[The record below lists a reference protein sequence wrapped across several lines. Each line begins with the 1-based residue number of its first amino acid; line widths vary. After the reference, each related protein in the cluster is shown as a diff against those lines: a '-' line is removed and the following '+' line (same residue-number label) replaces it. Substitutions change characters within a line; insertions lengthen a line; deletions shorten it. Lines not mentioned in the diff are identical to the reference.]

1 MTLSL
6 EELATKAKLAD
17 KFVTEGG
24 EAVKALPGVSSEE
37 VAKRAYELLKKRSR
51 FLHSEVD
58 QIQDYHWV
66 SETLYAKGFYLEEEF
81 ERNRF
86 YSTADRKFEDTS
98 LGGNYV
104 CNPRPGFTPFADP
117 PKPGLVPDR
126 NAFTVASRMTNQ
138 GMGAYYSEAIDDSY
152 QVIHMRFGKPEFNSL
167 ISFFTGFY
175 DVGAAYLANSGRV
188 TGLAFTAGQVGGAVV
203 GFVALGGVLFFG
215 LMAAAYIASGLKGIL
230 ATNPTK
236 FYYSRPNM
244 PVYWSAVTTIVNQL
258 ATHKGMFPT
267 QSGDQRIGEEQQFDK
282 EMHDSIKQ
290 LLPGV
295 FDDSG
300 YINVKNLVTRV
311 ERINMRLLNAQK
323 QAIEN
328 AASYEE
334 LQSAMQSAFNNAQAN
349 DNGLTLEELINKWKN
364 SFTGGSQEKSEK
376 PKMETIM
383 GGTLEERLASESGAV
398 SQEQLEKE
406 AKKTYNPTLSERLLS
421 KISGFKEFLDAEF
434 SDGSAFATFRVD
446 HTGSV
451 SESFSNATKPSDL
464 AQKFNS
470 TSAQGRA
477 AYYTFAGGDIG
488 AGAGMIVDAGKE
500 FLAGAL
506 HTLKIDGLLSVMGS
520 AYVDIPDHWE
530 NSVASLPSKTYS
542 MRLVAPYGHP
552 VSQLTNIYI
561 PLAMILAGALPHA
574 AGRQAYTQPFLCEL
588 YDQGR
593 AVTRCG
599 IIESLQITRGVSN
612 LGFTKNKDML
622 AVDVQFSVKDLSSV
636 MYVPIQ
642 IGSIDP
648 FETIN
653 VHDSTYSDY
662 MATLGSATLGEQ
674 IYRGQKLKL
683 RVKNWLRGD
692 IRMLTSQEHWA
703 GVIRDLPIVN
713 LFDLRYEDTGR
724 GN

>member
-6 EELATKAKLAD
+6 EELSNRAKQAD
-17 KFVTEGG
+17 KFITDGG
-24 EAVKALPGVSSEE
+24 STTAKVLPGVSSEE
-37 VAKRAYELLKKRSR
+37 VAQRAYALLKKRSR

-58 QIQDYHWV
+58 QIEDYHWV
-66 SETLYAKGFYLEEEF
+66 SETLYAKGFILDEEYEQ
-81 ERNRF
+81 NRF

-117 PKPGLVPDR
+117 PKPGLVRDR

-138 GMGAYYSEAIDDSY
+138 GMGPYYSEAIDDSY

-167 ISFFTGFY
+167 TSFFTGFY
-175 DVGAAYLANSGRV
+175 DAGAAYLANSGRV
-188 TGLAFTAGQVGGAVV
+188 TGAAFTLGQGAGIVA
-203 GFVALGGVLFFG
+203 GFVILGGVTFFT
-215 LMAAAYIASGLKGIL
+215 LMAVSYIGSGLKGLL

-244 PVYWSAVTTIVNQL
+244 PVYWSIVTTMVNQL

-267 QSGDQRIGEEQQFDK
+267 QSGDQRIGEEQAFDG
-282 EMHDSIKQ
+282 EMQESLQK
-290 LLPGV
+290 LMPGV
-295 FDDSG
+295 FHESG

-311 ERINMRLLNAQK
+311 ERLKQRLLKAQQ
-323 QAIEN
+323 QAVEN

-334 LQSAMQSAFNNAQAN
+334 LKSAMQSAIDNANSN
-349 DNGLTLEELINKWKN
+349 DPGMSLEDLLEKWKG
-364 SFTGGSQEKSEK
+364 SFTSSKEKSDK
-376 PKMETIM
+376 PKMETVL
-383 GGTLEERLASESGAV
+383 GGPLEERLADGGAV
-398 SQEQLEKE
+398 DAKTLEDE
-406 AKKTYNPTLSERLLS
+406 SKKTYNPTLGEKLLS
-421 KISGFKEFLDAEF
+421 KLSGFKEFLDAEF
-434 SDGSAFATFRVD
+434 ADGSAFATFRVD

-477 AYYTFAGGDIG
+477 AYYSFAGGDLFDG
-488 AGAGMIVDAGKE
+488 AGAVVDAGKE

-520 AYVDIPDHWE
+520 AFVDIPDHWE
-530 NSVASLPSKTYS
+530 NSIATLPSKTYS

-574 AGRQAYTQPFLCEL
+574 AGRQAYTQPFLVEL

-599 IIESLQITRGVSN
+599 IFESLQITRGVSN

-622 AVDVQFSVKDLSSV
+622 AVDVQFSIKDLSSV
-636 MYVPIQ
+636 MYMPVEV
-642 IGSIDP
+642 GAIDP
-648 FETIN
+648 FKTIN
-653 VHDSTYSDY
+653 THDSTYSDY
-662 MATLGSATLGEQ
+662 MSTLGSATLGEQ

-692 IRMLTSQEHWA
+692 IRMLTSPEHWA

-713 LFDLRYEDTGR
+713 LFDLLYEDTGR